1 MKIAIVRLSAL
12 GDIIVS
18 AVFLAAIKER
28 LPNAQ
33 IEWFVDERFSAILEH
48 SPYIDKLHPIALKS
62 ALKTFNPLKIFKLFK
77 SLRAYEY
84 DIIID
89 MQGLV
94 KSALI
99 AQTLKAPK
107 KVGFD
112 YASAREGLSAFF
124 YSQKVSIAYN
134 EPILKRNFTLL
145 SHALNLSQKEIS
157 NEISESLSSRS
168 KVFSYQ
174 DSPKIDA
181 LNLNENKLKILFVLE
196 TSKINKTYPTERF
209 KELALM
215 LENFQIC
222 LLWHANEDKANALY
236 GALKNQRDV
245 LLLPKLTLNEVKAL
259 LFKMDLIIGGDTG
272 ITHLAWA
279 LQKPSITLYGNTPME
294 RFKLESP
301 INVSLTANS
310 NANYHKKDFSIQNI
324 EPKKIKECVLN
335 ILKEKNDL

>member
-28 LPNAQ
+28 FTDAQ
-33 IEWFVDERFSAILEH
+33 IEWFVDERFGAILEH

-62 ALKTFNPLKIFKLFK
+62 ALTTLNPLKIFKLFK

-89 MQGLV
+89 MQGLI

-99 AQTLKAPK
+99 TQMLKAPK

-124 YSQKVSIAYN
+124 YSQKVSIAYD

-145 SHALNLSQKEIS
+145 SQALNLPKEEIS
-157 NEISESLSSRS
+157 QGLSSRF

-174 DSPKIDA
+174 DSPKINA
-181 LNLNENKLKILFVLE
+181 LNLNENKPKILFVLE
-196 TSKINKTYPTERF
+196 TSKTNKTYPTERF
-209 KELALM
+209 KELALA

-222 LLWHANEDKANALY
+222 LLWHADEKKATTLY
-236 GALKNQRDV
+236 HALKHQRDI

-279 LQKPSITLYGNTPME
+279 LQKASITLYGNTPME

-301 INVSLTANS
+301 INVSLTGNS

-324 EPKKIKECVLN
+324 DPKKIKECVLN
-335 ILKEKNDL
+335 LLKEKE

>member
-18 AVFLAAIKER
+18 AVFLALIKER
-28 LPNAQ
+28 FTNAQ

-62 ALKTFNPLKIFKLFK
+62 TLTTFNPLKIFKLFK

-84 DIIID
+84 DIVVD
-89 MQGLV
+89 MQGLI

-99 AQTLKAPK
+99 TQMLKAPK

-134 EPILKRNFTLL
+134 EPVLKRNFTLL
-145 SHALNLSQKEIS
+145 SHALNLPKKEIS
-157 NEISESLSSRS
+157 EGLSSRS

-181 LNLNENKLKILFVLE
+181 LNLNKNKLKILFVLE
-196 TSKINKTYPTERF
+196 TSKINKTYPIERF
-209 KELALM
+209 KELALA

-222 LLWHANEDKANALY
+222 LLWHADENKATALY

-301 INVSLTANS
+301 INVSLTGNS

-324 EPKKIKECVLN
+324 DPKKIKECVLN
-335 ILKEKNDL
+335 ILKEKE

>member
-18 AVFLAAIKER
+18 AVFLAAIKEC

-33 IEWFVDERFSAILEH
+33 IEWFVDERFGAILEH

-62 ALKTFNPLKIFKLFK
+62 ALTTFNPLKIFKLFK

-99 AQTLKAPK
+99 TQMLKAPK

-124 YSQKVSIAYN
+124 YSQKISIAYD

-145 SHALNLSQKEIS
+145 SHALNLPK

-174 DSPKIDA
+174 DSPKINA
-181 LNLNENKLKILFVLE
+181 LNLNQNKPKILFVLE

-222 LLWHANEDKANALY
+222 LLWHADEDKANVLY
-236 GALKNQRDV
+236 GALKNQCDA

-279 LQKPSITLYGNTPME
+279 LQKPSITLYGNTPMD

-301 INVSLTANS
+301 INISLTGNS

-335 ILKEKNDL
+335 ILKEKE

>member
-28 LPNAQ
+28 FANAQ

-62 ALKTFNPLKIFKLFK
+62 ALTTFNPLKIFKLFK

-84 DIIID
+84 DIVID
-89 MQGLV
+89 MQGLI

-99 AQTLKAPK
+99 TQMLKAPK

-134 EPILKRNFTLL
+134 EPVLKRNFTLL
-145 SHALNLSQKEIS
+145 FHALNLPKKEIS
-157 NEISESLSSRS
+157 EGLSSRS

-174 DSPKIDA
+174 DSLKIDA
-181 LNLNENKLKILFVLE
+181 LNLNKNKPKILFVLE
-196 TSKINKTYPTERF
+196 TSKINKTYPIERF
-209 KELALM
+209 KELALA

-222 LLWHANEDKANALY
+222 LLWHASEDKATALY
-236 GALKNQRDV
+236 GALKNQCDV

-335 ILKEKNDL
+335 ILKEKE

>member
-18 AVFLAAIKER
+18 AVFLALIKER
-28 LPNAQ
+28 FTNAQ
-33 IEWFVDERFSAILEH
+33 IEWFVDERFGAILEH

-62 ALKTFNPLKIFKLFK
+62 TLTTFNPLKIFKLFK
-77 SLRAYEY
+77 SLMAYEY
-84 DIIID
+84 DIVID
-89 MQGLV
+89 MQGLI

-99 AQTLKAPK
+99 TQMLKAPK

-124 YSQKVSIAYN
+124 YSQKVSIAYS
-134 EPILKRNFTLL
+134 EPVLKRNFTLL
-145 SHALNLSQKEIS
+145 SHALNLPKKEIS
-157 NEISESLSSRS
+157 EGLSSRA

-181 LNLNENKLKILFVLE
+181 LNLNKNKLKILFVLE
-196 TSKINKTYPTERF
+196 TSKINKTYPIERF
-209 KELALM
+209 KELALA

-222 LLWHANEDKANALY
+222 LLWHASEDKATALY

-301 INVSLTANS
+301 INVSLTGNS

-335 ILKEKNDL
+335 ILKEKE

>member
-18 AVFLAAIKER
+18 AVFLALIKER
-28 LPNAQ
+28 FTNAQ

-62 ALKTFNPLKIFKLFK
+62 ALTTFNPLKIFKLFK

-84 DIIID
+84 DIVID
-89 MQGLV
+89 MQGLI

-99 AQTLKAPK
+99 TQMLKAPK

-112 YASAREGLSAFF
+112 CTSAREGLSAFF

-134 EPILKRNFTLL
+134 ESVLKRNFTLL
-145 SHALNLSQKEIS
+145 SHALNLPKKEIS
-157 NEISESLSSRS
+157 EGLRSRS

-181 LNLNENKLKILFVLE
+181 LNLNKNKPKILFVLE
-196 TSKINKTYPTERF
+196 TSKINKTYPIERF
-209 KELALM
+209 KELALA

-222 LLWHANEDKANALY
+222 LLWHADEDKANALY

-301 INVSLTANS
+301 INVSLTGNS

>member
-28 LPNAQ
+28 FTNAQ
-33 IEWFVDERFSAILEH
+33 IEWFVDERFGAILEH

-62 ALKTFNPLKIFKLFK
+62 ALTTFNPLKIFKLFK

-89 MQGLV
+89 MQGLI

-99 AQTLKAPK
+99 TQMLKAPK

-134 EPILKRNFTLL
+134 EPVLKRNFTLL
-145 SHALNLSQKEIS
+145 SHALNLPKKEIS
-157 NEISESLSSRS
+157 EGLSSRS

-181 LNLNENKLKILFVLE
+181 LNLNKNKPKILFVLE
-196 TSKINKTYPTERF
+196 TSKINKTYPIERF
-209 KELALM
+209 KELALA

-222 LLWHANEDKANALY
+222 LLWHASEDKATALY

-259 LFKMDLIIGGDTG
+259 LFKMDVIIGGDTG

-301 INVSLTANS
+301 INVSLTGNS

-335 ILKEKNDL
+335 ILKEKE

>member
-28 LPNAQ
+28 FIDAQ
-33 IEWFVDERFSAILEH
+33 IEWFVDERFGAILEH

-62 ALKTFNPLKIFKLFK
+62 VLKTFNPLKIFKLFK

-84 DIIID
+84 DIVID

-99 AQTLKAPK
+99 TQMLKAPK

-124 YSQKVSIAYN
+124 YSQKVSIAYD

-145 SHALNLSQKEIS
+145 SQALNLPKEEIS
-157 NEISESLSSRS
+157 QSLSSRF

-174 DSPKIDA
+174 DSPKINA
-181 LNLNENKLKILFVLE
+181 LNLNQNKPKILFVLE

-209 KELALM
+209 KELALA

-222 LLWHANEDKANALY
+222 LLWHADEDKATTLY
-236 GALKNQRDV
+236 YSLKNQCDA

-259 LFKMDLIIGGDTG
+259 LFKMDVVIGGDTG

-301 INVSLTANS
+301 INVSLTGNS

-324 EPKKIKECVLN
+324 DPKKIKECVLN
-335 ILKEKNDL
+335 ILKEKE

>member
-18 AVFLAAIKER
+18 AVFLALIKER
-28 LPNAQ
+28 FTNAQ
-33 IEWFVDERFSAILEH
+33 IEWFVDERFGAILEH

-62 ALKTFNPLKIFKLFK
+62 TLTTFNPLKIFKLFK

-84 DIIID
+84 DIVID
-89 MQGLV
+89 MQGLI

-99 AQTLKAPK
+99 TQMLKAPK

-112 YASAREGLSAFF
+112 CTSAREGLSAFF
-124 YSQKVSIAYN
+124 YSQKVSIAYT
-134 EPILKRNFTLL
+134 EPVLKRNFTLL
-145 SHALNLSQKEIS
+145 SHALNLPKKEIS
-157 NEISESLSSRS
+157 EGLSSRS

-174 DSPKIDA
+174 DSPKLDA

-196 TSKINKTYPTERF
+196 TSKINKTYPIERF

-222 LLWHANEDKANALY
+222 LLWHADEDKATALY

-301 INVSLTANS
+301 INVSLTGNS

-335 ILKEKNDL
+335 ILKEKE

>member
-18 AVFLAAIKER
+18 AVFLALIKER
-28 LPNAQ
+28 FANAQ

-62 ALKTFNPLKIFKLFK
+62 TLTTFNPLKIFKLFK
-77 SLRAYEY
+77 SLRVYEY
-84 DIIID
+84 DIVID
-89 MQGLV
+89 MQGLI

-99 AQTLKAPK
+99 TQMLKAPK

-112 YASAREGLSAFF
+112 CTSAREGLSAFF

-134 EPILKRNFTLL
+134 EPVLKRNFTLL
-145 SHALNLSQKEIS
+145 FHALNLPKT
-157 NEISESLSSRS
+157 EISEGLRSRS

-181 LNLNENKLKILFVLE
+181 LNLNKNKPKILFVLE
-196 TSKINKTYPTERF
+196 TSKINKTYPIERF
-209 KELALM
+209 KELALA

-222 LLWHANEDKANALY
+222 LLWHADETKANALY

-301 INVSLTANS
+301 INVSLTGNS

-335 ILKEKNDL
+335 ILKEKE

>member
-28 LPNAQ
+28 FTNAQ
-33 IEWFVDERFSAILEH
+33 IEWFVDERFGAILEH

-62 ALKTFNPLKIFKLFK
+62 TLTTFNPLKIFKLFK

-84 DIIID
+84 DIVID
-89 MQGLV
+89 MQGLI

-99 AQTLKAPK
+99 TQMLKAPK

-145 SHALNLSQKEIS
+145 FHALNLPKKEIS
-157 NEISESLSSRS
+157 EGLSSRS

-181 LNLNENKLKILFVLE
+181 LNLNKNKLKILFVLE
-196 TSKINKTYPTERF
+196 TSKINKTYPIERF
-209 KELALM
+209 KELALA

-222 LLWHANEDKANALY
+222 LLWHASEDKATALY

-301 INVSLTANS
+301 INVSLTGNS

-324 EPKKIKECVLN
+324 EPKKIKEYVLN
-335 ILKEKNDL
+335 ILKEKE

>member
-18 AVFLAAIKER
+18 AVFLALIKER
-28 LPNAQ
+28 FANAQ
-33 IEWFVDERFSAILEH
+33 IEWFVDERFGAILEH

-62 ALKTFNPLKIFKLFK
+62 TLTTFNPLNIFKLFK

-84 DIIID
+84 DIVID
-89 MQGLV
+89 MQGLI

-99 AQTLKAPK
+99 TQMLKAPK

-112 YASAREGLSAFF
+112 YASAREGLSVFF

-134 EPILKRNFTLL
+134 EPVLKRNFTLL
-145 SHALNLSQKEIS
+145 SHALNLPQKEIS
-157 NEISESLSSRS
+157 EGLNSRS

-174 DSPKIDA
+174 NSPKIDA
-181 LNLNENKLKILFVLE
+181 LNLNKNKLKILFVLE
-196 TSKINKTYPTERF
+196 TSKINKTYPIERF
-209 KELALM
+209 KELALA

-222 LLWHANEDKANALY
+222 LLWHADEDKATALY

-301 INVSLTANS
+301 INVSLTGNS

-335 ILKEKNDL
+335 ILKEKE

>member
-28 LPNAQ
+28 FTNAQ
-33 IEWFVDERFSAILEH
+33 IEWFVDERFGAILEH

-62 ALKTFNPLKIFKLFK
+62 TLTTFNPLKIFKLFK

-84 DIIID
+84 DMVID
-89 MQGLV
+89 MQGLI

-99 AQTLKAPK
+99 TQMLKAPK

-112 YASAREGLSAFF
+112 CTSAREGLSAFF

-134 EPILKRNFTLL
+134 ESVLKRNFTLL
-145 SHALNLSQKEIS
+145 SHALNLPKKEIS
-157 NEISESLSSRS
+157 EGLSSRS

-181 LNLNENKLKILFVLE
+181 LNLNKNKPKILFVLE
-196 TSKINKTYPTERF
+196 TSKINKTYPIERF
-209 KELALM
+209 KELALA

-222 LLWHANEDKANALY
+222 LLWHASEDKATALY

-301 INVSLTANS
+301 INVSLTGNS

-335 ILKEKNDL
+335 ILKEKE

>member
-18 AVFLAAIKER
+18 AVFLALIKER
-28 LPNAQ
+28 FTNAQ
-33 IEWFVDERFSAILEH
+33 IEWFVDERFGAILEH

-62 ALKTFNPLKIFKLFK
+62 TLTTFNPLKIFKLFK

-84 DIIID
+84 DIVID
-89 MQGLV
+89 MQGLI

-99 AQTLKAPK
+99 TQMLKAPK

-134 EPILKRNFTLL
+134 EPVLKRNFTLL
-145 SHALNLSQKEIS
+145 SHALNLPKKEIL
-157 NEISESLSSRS
+157 EGLSSRS

-181 LNLNENKLKILFVLE
+181 LNLNQNKLKILFVLE
-196 TSKINKTYPTERF
+196 TSKINKTYPIERF
-209 KELALM
+209 KELALV

-222 LLWHANEDKANALY
+222 LLWHADEDKATVLY

-259 LFKMDLIIGGDTG
+259 LFKMDLVIGGDTG

-301 INVSLTANS
+301 INVSLTGNS

-335 ILKEKNDL
+335 ILKEKE

>member
-18 AVFLAAIKER
+18 AVFLALIKER
-28 LPNAQ
+28 FVNAQ

-62 ALKTFNPLKIFKLFK
+62 TLTTFNPLKIFKLFK

-84 DIIID
+84 DIVID
-89 MQGLV
+89 MQGLI

-99 AQTLKAPK
+99 TQMLKAPK

-112 YASAREGLSAFF
+112 YASARESLSAFF

-134 EPILKRNFTLL
+134 EPVLKRNFTLL
-145 SHALNLSQKEIS
+145 FHALNLPKKEIS
-157 NEISESLSSRS
+157 EGLSSRS

-181 LNLNENKLKILFVLE
+181 LNLNKNKPKILFVLE
-196 TSKINKTYPTERF
+196 TSKINKTYPIERF
-209 KELALM
+209 KELALA

-222 LLWHANEDKANALY
+222 LLWHASEDKATALY

-301 INVSLTANS
+301 INVSLTGNS

-335 ILKEKNDL
+335 ILKEKE

>member
-18 AVFLAAIKER
+18 AVFLVAIKER
-28 LPNAQ
+28 FANAQ
-33 IEWFVDERFSAILEH
+33 IEWFVDERFGAILEH

-62 ALKTFNPLKIFKLFK
+62 TLTTFNPLKIFKLFK

-84 DIIID
+84 DIVID
-89 MQGLV
+89 MQGLI

-99 AQTLKAPK
+99 TQMLKAPK

-112 YASAREGLSAFF
+112 YTSAREGLSAFF

-134 EPILKRNFTLL
+134 ESILKRNFTLL
-145 SHALNLSQKEIS
+145 SHALNLPKKEIS
-157 NEISESLSSRS
+157 EGLSSRS

-181 LNLNENKLKILFVLE
+181 LNLNENKPKILFVLE
-196 TSKINKTYPTERF
+196 TSKINKTYPIERF
-209 KELALM
+209 KELALA

-222 LLWHANEDKANALY
+222 LLWHADENKATALY

-301 INVSLTANS
+301 INVSLTGNS

>member
-18 AVFLAAIKER
+18 AVFLTLIKER
-28 LPNAQ
+28 FTNAQ

-62 ALKTFNPLKIFKLFK
+62 VLTTFNPLKIFKLFK

-84 DIIID
+84 DIVID
-89 MQGLV
+89 MQGLI

-99 AQTLKAPK
+99 TQMLKAPK

-112 YASAREGLSAFF
+112 CTSAREGLSAFF

-134 EPILKRNFTLL
+134 ESVLKRNFTLL
-145 SHALNLSQKEIS
+145 FHALNLPKK
-157 NEISESLSSRS
+157 EISESLSSRS

-181 LNLNENKLKILFVLE
+181 LNLNKNKPKILFVLE
-196 TSKINKTYPTERF
+196 TSKINKTYPIERF
-209 KELALM
+209 KELALA

-222 LLWHANEDKANALY
+222 LLWHADEDKANALY
-236 GALKNQRDV
+236 DALKNQRDV

-301 INVSLTANS
+301 INVSLTGNS

-335 ILKEKNDL
+335 ILKEKE

>member
-18 AVFLAAIKER
+18 AVFLALIKER
-28 LPNAQ
+28 FTNAQ
-33 IEWFVDERFSAILEH
+33 IEWFVDERFGAILEH

-62 ALKTFNPLKIFKLFK
+62 TLTTFNPLKIFKLFK

-84 DIIID
+84 DIVID
-89 MQGLV
+89 MQGLI

-99 AQTLKAPK
+99 TQMLKAPK

-134 EPILKRNFTLL
+134 ESVLKRNFTLL
-145 SHALNLSQKEIS
+145 SHALNLPKKEIS
-157 NEISESLSSRS
+157 EGLRSRS

-181 LNLNENKLKILFVLE
+181 LNLNENKPKILFVLE
-196 TSKINKTYPTERF
+196 TSKINKTYPIERF
-209 KELALM
+209 KELALA

-222 LLWHANEDKANALY
+222 LLWHADEDKANVLY
-236 GALKNQRDV
+236 GALKDQCDV

-301 INVSLTANS
+301 INVSLTGNS

-335 ILKEKNDL
+335 ILKEKK

>member
-18 AVFLAAIKER
+18 AVFLAAIKEC

-33 IEWFVDERFSAILEH
+33 IEWFVDERFSTILEH

-62 ALKTFNPLKIFKLFK
+62 ALTTLNPLKIFKLFK

-84 DIIID
+84 DIVID
-89 MQGLV
+89 MQGLI

-99 AQTLKAPK
+99 TQMLKAPK

-124 YSQKVSIAYN
+124 YSQKVSIAYD

-145 SHALNLSQKEIS
+145 FHALNLPK
-157 NEISESLSSRS
+157 NEISEGLSSRF

-181 LNLNENKLKILFVLE
+181 LNLNKNKPKILFVLE
-196 TSKINKTYPTERF
+196 TSKTNKTYPIERF

-222 LLWHANEDKANALY
+222 LLWHADEHKATTLY
-236 GALKNQRDV
+236 HALKHQRDA

-301 INVSLTANS
+301 INVSLTGNS

-324 EPKKIKECVLN
+324 DPKKIKECVLN
-335 ILKEKNDL
+335 ILKEKE

>member
-12 GDIIVS
+12 GDIIVG
-18 AVFLAAIKER
+18 AVFLAAIKEC
-28 LPNAQ
+28 LPDAQ
-33 IEWFVDERFSAILEH
+33 IEWFVDERFGAILEH

-62 ALKTFNPLKIFKLFK
+62 TLATFNPLKIFKLFK
-77 SLRAYEY
+77 SLKAYEY
-84 DIIID
+84 DIVID
-89 MQGLV
+89 MQGLI

-99 AQTLKAPK
+99 TQMLKAPK

-134 EPILKRNFTLL
+134 KSVLKRNFTLL
-145 SHALNLSQKEIS
+145 SHALNLPKK
-157 NEISESLSSRS
+157 EISESLSSRS

-181 LNLNENKLKILFVLE
+181 LNLNENKPKILFVLE
-196 TSKINKTYPTERF
+196 TSKINKTYPIERF
-209 KELALM
+209 KELALA

-222 LLWHANEDKANALY
+222 LLWHADEDKATALY
-236 GALKNQRDV
+236 HTLKNQCDV

-301 INVSLTANS
+301 INVSLTGNS

-335 ILKEKNDL
+335 ILKEKE

>member
-18 AVFLAAIKER
+18 AVFLATIKER
-28 LPNAQ
+28 FADAQ

-62 ALKTFNPLKIFKLFK
+62 TLTTFNPLKIFKLFK

-99 AQTLKAPK
+99 TQMLKAPK

-124 YSQKVSIAYN
+124 YSQKVSIAYD

-145 SHALNLSQKEIS
+145 SHALNLPK
-157 NEISESLSSRS
+157 NEISESLSSRF

-174 DSPKIDA
+174 DSPKINA
-181 LNLNENKLKILFVLE
+181 LNLNQNKPKILFVLE
-196 TSKINKTYPTERF
+196 TSKINKTYPIERF
-209 KELALM
+209 KELALA

-222 LLWHANEDKANALY
+222 LLWHADEHKATTLY
-236 GALKNQRDV
+236 HALKHQRDV

-279 LQKPSITLYGNTPME
+279 LQKASITLYGNTPME

-301 INVSLTANS
+301 INVSLTGNS

-324 EPKKIKECVLN
+324 DPKKIKECVLN
-335 ILKEKNDL
+335 ILKEKE

>member
-28 LPNAQ
+28 FTNAQ
-33 IEWFVDERFSAILEH
+33 IEWFVDERFGAILEH

-62 ALKTFNPLKIFKLFK
+62 TLTTFNPLKIFKLFK

-84 DIIID
+84 DIVID
-89 MQGLV
+89 MQGLI

-99 AQTLKAPK
+99 TQMLKAPK

-112 YASAREGLSAFF
+112 YASAKEGLSAFF

-134 EPILKRNFTLL
+134 EPVLKRNFTLL
-145 SHALNLSQKEIS
+145 SHALNLPKKEIS
-157 NEISESLSSRS
+157 EGLSSRA

-181 LNLNENKLKILFVLE
+181 LNLNKNKLKILFVLE
-196 TSKINKTYPTERF
+196 TSKINKTYPIERF
-209 KELALM
+209 KELALA

-222 LLWHANEDKANALY
+222 LLWHASEDKATALY

-301 INVSLTANS
+301 INVSFTGNS

-335 ILKEKNDL
+335 ILKEKE

>member
-18 AVFLAAIKER
+18 AVFLAAIKEC

-33 IEWFVDERFSAILEH
+33 IEWFVDERFGAILEH

-99 AQTLKAPK
+99 TQMLKAPK

-124 YSQKVSIAYN
+124 YSQKVSIAYD

-145 SHALNLSQKEIS
+145 SHALNLPQKEILK
-157 NEISESLSSRS
+157 EISEGLSSRF

-209 KELALM
+209 KELALA

-222 LLWHANEDKANALY
+222 LLWHADEDKANALY

-279 LQKPSITLYGNTPME
+279 LQKASITLYGNTPME

-301 INVSLTANS
+301 INVSLTGNS
-310 NANYHKKDFSIQNI
+310 NARYHKKDFSIQNI

-335 ILKEKNDL
+335 LLKEKE

>member
-18 AVFLAAIKER
+18 AVFLALIKER
-28 LPNAQ
+28 FTNAQ
-33 IEWFVDERFSAILEH
+33 IEWFVDERFGAILEH

-62 ALKTFNPLKIFKLFK
+62 ALTTFNPLKIFKLFK

-84 DIIID
+84 DIVID
-89 MQGLV
+89 MQGLI

-99 AQTLKAPK
+99 TQMLKAPK

-112 YASAREGLSAFF
+112 CASAREGLSAFF

-134 EPILKRNFTLL
+134 EPVLKRNFTLL
-145 SHALNLSQKEIS
+145 SHALNLPKKEIS
-157 NEISESLSSRS
+157 EGLSSRS

-196 TSKINKTYPTERF
+196 TSKINKTYPIERF
-209 KELALM
+209 KELALA

-222 LLWHANEDKANALY
+222 LLWHADEDKATALY

-301 INVSLTANS
+301 INVSLTGNS

-324 EPKKIKECVLN
+324 DPKKIKECVLN
-335 ILKEKNDL
+335 ILREKE

>member
-18 AVFLAAIKER
+18 AVFLALIKER
-28 LPNAQ
+28 FTNAQ
-33 IEWFVDERFSAILEH
+33 IEWFVDERFGAILEH
-48 SPYIDKLHPIALKS
+48 SPYVDKLHPIALKS
-62 ALKTFNPLKIFKLFK
+62 TLTTFNPLKIFKLFK

-84 DIIID
+84 DIVID
-89 MQGLV
+89 MQGLI

-99 AQTLKAPK
+99 TQMLKAPK

-112 YASAREGLSAFF
+112 CTSAREGLSAFF

-134 EPILKRNFTLL
+134 ESILKRNFTLL
-145 SHALNLSQKEIS
+145 SHALNLPKKEIS
-157 NEISESLSSRS
+157 EGLSSRS

-181 LNLNENKLKILFVLE
+181 LNLNENKPKILFVLE
-196 TSKINKTYPTERF
+196 TSKINKTYPIERF
-209 KELALM
+209 KELALA

-222 LLWHANEDKANALY
+222 LLWHASEDKATTLY
-236 GALKNQRDV
+236 GALKNQCDV

-301 INVSLTANS
+301 INVSLTGNS

-335 ILKEKNDL
+335 ILKEKE

>member
-18 AVFLAAIKER
+18 AVFLALIKER
-28 LPNAQ
+28 FTNAQ
-33 IEWFVDERFSAILEH
+33 IEWFVDERFGAILEH

-62 ALKTFNPLKIFKLFK
+62 TLTTFNPLKILKLFK
-77 SLRAYEY
+77 SLRTYEY
-84 DIIID
+84 DIVID
-89 MQGLV
+89 MQGLI

-99 AQTLKAPK
+99 TQMLKAPK

-134 EPILKRNFTLL
+134 EPVLKRNFTLL
-145 SHALNLSQKEIS
+145 SHALNLPKKEIS
-157 NEISESLSSRS
+157 EGLNSRS

-174 DSPKIDA
+174 DSLKIDA
-181 LNLNENKLKILFVLE
+181 LNLNKNKPKILFVLE
-196 TSKINKTYPTERF
+196 TSKINKTYPIERF
-209 KELALM
+209 KELALA

-222 LLWHANEDKANALY
+222 LLWHASEDKATALY

-301 INVSLTANS
+301 INVSLTGNS
-310 NANYHKKDFSIQNI
+310 NANYHKKDFSIKNI

>member
-1 MKIAIVRLSAL
+1 M
-12 GDIIVS
+12 S

-28 LPNAQ
+28 FTNAQ

-62 ALKTFNPLKIFKLFK
+62 TLTTFNPLKIFKLFK

-84 DIIID
+84 DIVID
-89 MQGLV
+89 MQGLI

-99 AQTLKAPK
+99 TQMLKAPK

-134 EPILKRNFTLL
+134 EPVLKRNFTLL
-145 SHALNLSQKEIS
+145 FHALNLPKKEIS
-157 NEISESLSSRS
+157 EGLSSRS

-181 LNLNENKLKILFVLE
+181 LNLNKNKLKILFVLE
-196 TSKINKTYPTERF
+196 TSKINKTYPIERF
-209 KELALM
+209 KELALA

-222 LLWHANEDKANALY
+222 LLWHASEDKATALY

-294 RFKLESP
+294 RFKLKSP
-301 INVSLTANS
+301 INVSLTGNS

-335 ILKEKNDL
+335 ILKEKE

>member
-18 AVFLAAIKER
+18 AVFLALIKER
-28 LPNAQ
+28 FTNAQ
-33 IEWFVDERFSAILEH
+33 IEWFVDERFGAILEH

-62 ALKTFNPLKIFKLFK
+62 ALTTFNPLKIFKLFK

-84 DIIID
+84 DIVID
-89 MQGLV
+89 MQGLI

-99 AQTLKAPK
+99 TQMLKAPK

-134 EPILKRNFTLL
+134 EPVLKRNFTLL
-145 SHALNLSQKEIS
+145 SHALNLPKKEIS
-157 NEISESLSSRS
+157 EGLSSRA

-181 LNLNENKLKILFVLE
+181 LNLNKNKLKILFVLE
-196 TSKINKTYPTERF
+196 TSKINKTYPIERF
-209 KELALM
+209 KELALA

-222 LLWHANEDKANALY
+222 LLWHASEDKATALY

-301 INVSLTANS
+301 INVSLTGNS

-335 ILKEKNDL
+335 ILKEKE

>member
-1 MKIAIVRLSAL
+1 M
-12 GDIIVS
+12 S
-18 AVFLAAIKER
+18 AVFLALIKER
-28 LPNAQ
+28 FTNAQ
-33 IEWFVDERFSAILEH
+33 IEWFVDERFGAILEH
-48 SPYIDKLHPIALKS
+48 SSYIDKLHPIALKS
-62 ALKTFNPLKIFKLFK
+62 ALTTFNPLKIFKLFK

-84 DIIID
+84 DIVID
-89 MQGLV
+89 MQGLI

-99 AQTLKAPK
+99 TQMLKAPK

-134 EPILKRNFTLL
+134 EPVLKRNFTLL
-145 SHALNLSQKEIS
+145 SHALNLPKKEIS
-157 NEISESLSSRS
+157 EGLRFRS
-168 KVFSYQ
+168 KVFSYR

-181 LNLNENKLKILFVLE
+181 LNLNKNKPKILFVLE
-196 TSKINKTYPTERF
+196 TSKINKTYPIERF
-209 KELALM
+209 KELALA

-222 LLWHANEDKANALY
+222 LLWHADEDKATALY

-301 INVSLTANS
+301 INVSLTGNS

-335 ILKEKNDL
+335 ILKEKE

>member
-18 AVFLAAIKER
+18 AVFLAAIKEC

-62 ALKTFNPLKIFKLFK
+62 ALTTFNPLKIFKLFK

-84 DIIID
+84 DITID

-99 AQTLKAPK
+99 TQMLKAPK

-124 YSQKVSIAYN
+124 YSQKVSIAYD

-145 SHALNLSQKEIS
+145 SQALNLPK
-157 NEISESLSSRS
+157 NEISEGLSSRF

-209 KELALM
+209 KELALA

-222 LLWHANEDKANALY
+222 LLWHADEDKANALY

-301 INVSLTANS
+301 INVSLTGNS

>member
-28 LPNAQ
+28 FTNAQ
-33 IEWFVDERFSAILEH
+33 IEWFVDERFGAILEH

-62 ALKTFNPLKIFKLFK
+62 TLTTFNPLKIFKLFK

-84 DIIID
+84 DIVID
-89 MQGLV
+89 MQGLI

-99 AQTLKAPK
+99 TQMLKAPK

-124 YSQKVSIAYN
+124 YSQKISIAYN
-134 EPILKRNFTLL
+134 ESVLKRNFTLL
-145 SHALNLSQKEIS
+145 FHALNLPKK
-157 NEISESLSSRS
+157 EISESLSSRS

-174 DSPKIDA
+174 DSLKIDA
-181 LNLNENKLKILFVLE
+181 LNLNKNEPKILFVLE
-196 TSKINKTYPTERF
+196 TSKINKTYPIERF
-209 KELALM
+209 KELALA

-222 LLWHANEDKANALY
+222 LLWHADEDKATALY
-236 GALKNQRDV
+236 HTLKNQRDV

-259 LFKMDLIIGGDTG
+259 LFKMDVIIGGDTG

-301 INVSLTANS
+301 INVSLTGNS

-335 ILKEKNDL
+335 ILKEKE

>member
-1 MKIAIVRLSAL
+1 M
-12 GDIIVS
+12 S
-18 AVFLAAIKER
+18 AVFLALIKER
-28 LPNAQ
+28 FANAQ
-33 IEWFVDERFSAILEH
+33 IEWFVDERFGAILEH

-62 ALKTFNPLKIFKLFK
+62 TLTTFNPLKIFKLFK

-84 DIIID
+84 DIVID
-89 MQGLV
+89 MQGLI

-99 AQTLKAPK
+99 TQMLKAPK

-112 YASAREGLSAFF
+112 YASAREGLSTFF

-134 EPILKRNFTLL
+134 ESVLKRNFTLL
-145 SHALNLSQKEIS
+145 SHALNLPKKEIS
-157 NEISESLSSRS
+157 EGLSSRF

-181 LNLNENKLKILFVLE
+181 LNLNENKPKILFVLE
-196 TSKINKTYPTERF
+196 TSKINKTYPIERF
-209 KELALM
+209 KELALA

-222 LLWHANEDKANALY
+222 LLWHASEDKATVLY
-236 GALKNQRDV
+236 GALKNQCDV

-301 INVSLTANS
+301 INVSLTGNS

-335 ILKEKNDL
+335 ILKEKE

>member
-28 LPNAQ
+28 FTNAQ
-33 IEWFVDERFSAILEH
+33 IEWFVDERFGAILEH

-62 ALKTFNPLKIFKLFK
+62 ILTTFNPLKIFKLFK

-84 DIIID
+84 DIVID
-89 MQGLV
+89 MQGLI

-99 AQTLKAPK
+99 TQMLKAPK

-112 YASAREGLSAFF
+112 YTSAREGLSAFF

-134 EPILKRNFTLL
+134 ESILKRNFTLL
-145 SHALNLSQKEIS
+145 SHALNLPKKEIS
-157 NEISESLSSRS
+157 EGLSSRS

-196 TSKINKTYPTERF
+196 TSKINKTYPIERF
-209 KELALM
+209 KELALA

-222 LLWHANEDKANALY
+222 LLWHASEDKATALY

-301 INVSLTANS
+301 INVSLTGNS

-335 ILKEKNDL
+335 ILKEKE

>member
-18 AVFLAAIKER
+18 AVFLVLIKER
-28 LPNAQ
+28 FTNAQ
-33 IEWFVDERFSAILEH
+33 IEWFVDERFGAILEH

-62 ALKTFNPLKIFKLFK
+62 TLTTFNPLKIFKLFK

-84 DIIID
+84 DIVID
-89 MQGLV
+89 MQGLI

-99 AQTLKAPK
+99 TQMLKAPK

-112 YASAREGLSAFF
+112 YTSAREGLSAFF

-134 EPILKRNFTLL
+134 EPVLKRNFTLL
-145 SHALNLSQKEIS
+145 SHALNLPK
-157 NEISESLSSRS
+157 NEISEGLSSRS

-181 LNLNENKLKILFVLE
+181 LNLNRNKPKILFVLE

-209 KELALM
+209 KELALA

-222 LLWHANEDKANALY
+222 LLWHASEDKATALY
-236 GALKNQRDV
+236 HTLKNQCDV

-301 INVSLTANS
+301 INVSLTGNS

-324 EPKKIKECVLN
+324 DPKKIKECVLN
-335 ILKEKNDL
+335 ILKEKE

>member
-28 LPNAQ
+28 FTDAQ

-62 ALKTFNPLKIFKLFK
+62 ALKTLNPLKIFKLFK

-99 AQTLKAPK
+99 TQMLKAPK

-124 YSQKVSIAYN
+124 YSQKVSIAYD

-145 SHALNLSQKEIS
+145 SQALNLPK
-157 NEISESLSSRS
+157 NEISEGLNSRF

-174 DSPKIDA
+174 DSPKINA
-181 LNLNENKLKILFVLE
+181 LNLNQKKPKILFVLE

-222 LLWHANEDKANALY
+222 LLWHADEKKAITLY
-236 GALKNQRDV
+236 HALKNRRDV

-259 LFKMDLIIGGDTG
+259 LFRMDVIIGGDTG

-301 INVSLTANS
+301 INVSLTGNS
-310 NANYHKKDFSIQNI
+310 NARYHKKDFSIQNI
-324 EPKKIKECVLN
+324 DPKKIKECVLN
-335 ILKEKNDL
+335 LLKEKE

>member
-18 AVFLAAIKER
+18 AVFLALIKER
-28 LPNAQ
+28 FTNAQ
-33 IEWFVDERFSAILEH
+33 IEWFVDERFGAILEH

-62 ALKTFNPLKIFKLFK
+62 ALTTFNPLKIFKLFK

-84 DIIID
+84 DIVID
-89 MQGLV
+89 MQGLI

-99 AQTLKAPK
+99 TQMLKAPK

-112 YASAREGLSAFF
+112 CTSAREGLSAFF

-134 EPILKRNFTLL
+134 EPVLKRNFTLL
-145 SHALNLSQKEIS
+145 SHALNLPKKEIS
-157 NEISESLSSRS
+157 EGLRSRS

-196 TSKINKTYPTERF
+196 TSKINKTYPIERF
-209 KELALM
+209 KELALA

-222 LLWHANEDKANALY
+222 LLWHASEDKATALY

-301 INVSLTANS
+301 INVSLTGNS

-335 ILKEKNDL
+335 ILKEKE

>member
-18 AVFLAAIKER
+18 AVFLALIKER
-28 LPNAQ
+28 FTNAQ

-62 ALKTFNPLKIFKLFK
+62 VLTTFNPLKIFKLFK

-84 DIIID
+84 DIVID
-89 MQGLV
+89 MQGLI

-99 AQTLKAPK
+99 TQMLKAPK

-112 YASAREGLSAFF
+112 HASAREGLSAFF
-124 YSQKVSIAYN
+124 YSQKVSIAYD
-134 EPILKRNFTLL
+134 EPILKRNSTLL
-145 SHALNLSQKEIS
+145 SQALNLPKKEIS
-157 NEISESLSSRS
+157 EGLSSRF

-174 DSPKIDA
+174 DSPKINA
-181 LNLNENKLKILFVLE
+181 LNLNQNKPKILFVLE

-209 KELALM
+209 KELALA

-222 LLWHANEDKANALY
+222 LLWHASEDKANALY
-236 GALKNQRDV
+236 DALKNQCDV

-259 LFKMDLIIGGDTG
+259 LFKMDVIIGGDTG

-301 INVSLTANS
+301 INVSLTGNS

-335 ILKEKNDL
+335 ILKEKE

>member
-18 AVFLAAIKER
+18 AVFLVLIKER
-28 LPNAQ
+28 FADAQ
-33 IEWFVDERFSAILEH
+33 IEWFVDERFGAILEH

-62 ALKTFNPLKIFKLFK
+62 TLTTFNPLKIFKLFK

-99 AQTLKAPK
+99 TQMLKAPK

-124 YSQKVSIAYN
+124 YSQKVSIAYD

-145 SHALNLSQKEIS
+145 SQALNLPK
-157 NEISESLSSRS
+157 NEISEGLNSRF

-174 DSPKIDA
+174 DSPKINA
-181 LNLNENKLKILFVLE
+181 LNLNQNKPKILFVLE

-209 KELALM
+209 KELALA

-222 LLWHANEDKANALY
+222 LLWHADEDKATTLY
-236 GALKNQRDV
+236 HALKHQRDV

-279 LQKPSITLYGNTPME
+279 LQKASITLYGNTPME

-301 INVSLTANS
+301 INVSLTGNS

-335 ILKEKNDL
+335 ILKEKE